1 MTKITTLSK
10 WKQIFSRKEEK
21 NGWLVSSSHSSKKV
35 FINFHFQP
43 FSVFGASKFL
53 RSFFH
58 NFSLCTGWRVWSRIK
73 LVKYYSGVL
82 LQAQNWSSNWCPY
95 SGWYWVLLNTRTGLS
110 WFPAGN
116 WSLVQ
121 LIREPIFPGSQGL
134 KSHLLVGHKDVKISG
149 QLNLRPIAC
158 ETWATV
164 TSH

>member
-1 MTKITTLSK
+1 MCNKGKARYICSQGEKHFPIPSAWSAQAGPNFEIHPSEKCPPDKMFRHPSKMTKITTLSK

-95 SGWYWVLLNTRTGLS
+95 SDW
-110 WFPAGN
+110 
-116 WSLVQ
+116 
-121 LIREPIFPGSQGL
+121 
-134 KSHLLVGHKDVKISG
+134 D
-149 QLNLRPIAC
+149 
-158 ETWATV
+158 
-164 TSH
+164 